1 MNYFDL
7 HCDTAFEMYHKKQPL
22 LSNNLAVSL
31 EGYSGFD
38 KKAQVFAIWSDN
50 NKEAAEAFGDFF
62 EIFENLRREINENP
76 EKAVLCTDIQTLV
89 GDDTRLKIIPSVEG
103 LGIIENDIARLE
115 LLREYGVRI
124 VTLGWQGENS
134 VCGAYDTDIGLT
146 DFGFRVIEECEKLGM
161 TVDVSHLSEKGF
173 WDVAN
178 IAKKP
183 FIASHSNSASMC
195 SHPRNLSDTQ
205 LRTIVQNGGIVGVNL
220 VGKHLSKALEEITP
234 EISENTVCE
243 AVVNHIVN
251 FVEKGSANSV
261 CLGLDLDG
269 TDSLPGLETVDKAT
283 KIAQYMEEHGAQSTL
298 INDIFYNNAYNFF
311 VKNF

>member
-7 HCDTAFEMYHKKQPL
+7 HCDTAFEMYHKKQSL
-22 LSNNLAVSL
+22 LCNNLAVSL
-31 EGYSGFD
+31 EGFSGFE

-50 NKEAAEAFGDFF
+50 NKTPAEAFGDFF
-62 EIFENLRREINENP
+62 EISENLRKEINENS

-103 LGIIENDIARLE
+103 IGIIENDISRLE

-134 VCGAYDTDIGLT
+134 VCGSYDTEIGLT
-146 DFGFRVIEECEKLGM
+146 EFGFRVIEECEKLGM
-161 TVDVSHLSEKGF
+161 IVDVSHLSEKGF

-178 IAKKP
+178 VAKKP
-183 FIASHSNSASMC
+183 FIASHSNSSSMC

-220 VGKHLSKALEEITP
+220 VGKHLSKALEEVTS
-234 EISENTVCE
+234 EISEETVCE

-251 FVEKGSANSV
+251 FVEKGSASSV

-269 TDSLPGLETVDKAT
+269 TDPLPGLEKVDNIT
-283 KIAQYMEEHGAQSTL
+283 KIAEYMEEHGAQSTL

-311 VKNF
+311 IKNF